1 MTDCCSGLAEAFF
14 LFLGFCDAV
23 PCLEPEGG
31 AFCFSSSTT
40 AAGEE
45 TIEGAGLGGTKAGE
59 TVCEMD
65 IFLDDAPFA
74 VSFVGPA
81 ACIDESNIKFCGGIS
96 QAAGRG
102 PGL

>member
-23 PCLEPEGG
+23 PFLELEAG
-31 AFCFSSSTT
+31 AFCFSSFTT
-40 AAGEE
+40 AAEE
-45 TIEGAGLGGTKAGE
+45 TIEGTELGGTKTGE

-65 IFLDDAPFA
+65 MILDDAPFA

-81 ACIDESNIKFCGGIS
+81 ACIDESKIKFCGGIS
-96 QAAGRG
+96 QGAGRG

>member
-1 MTDCCSGLAEAFF
+1 MTGCCSGLTEAFF

-23 PCLEPEGG
+23 PHLELET
-31 AFCFSSSTT
+31 AFCFPSFTT
-40 AAGEE
+40 AVGEE
-45 TIEGAGLGGTKAGE
+45 TIEGAGLGRTTPDE

-74 VSFVGPA
+74 VSFVGIA
-81 ACIDESNIKFCGGIS
+81 GCIDESNIKFCGEINQG
-96 QAAGRG
+96 AERG